1 MQGAQE
7 TQLCHE
13 SPFHLDHRA
22 DRRSLEWP
30 GGSGPSGEPPL
41 PTARPSTVEDS
52 QSPSTNELIPEV
64 PVPKEPRPGVDLVT
78 EEPAIDSIPG
88 FQRLDVNRDHRI
100 TIDEIRDA
108 FRRADVNG
116 DGFLSV
122 VEFSRDFSL
131 QAMGPGKNLGRINSA
146 GQPATELGPGV
157 SPGSATGNASEIPR
171 STIPSSDDERSG
183 TGDRG
188 SESRN
193 SVDGDLEIEGAIPT
207 GTTNGPG
214 QSGAAN
220 PGAAHRAEPPG
231 AIHRPI
237 RMLRRSKA
245 PNPAATGPAEP
256 PPSETSA
263 RNGTGARQ
271 NGARSSPGPGSGAT
285 TKARGNSTTR
295 ASGSSGRSA
304 SRQQPRTSR

>member
-1 MQGAQE
+1 M
-7 TQLCHE
+7 
-13 SPFHLDHRA
+13 
-22 DRRSLEWP
+22 
-30 GGSGPSGEPPL
+30 
-41 PTARPSTVEDS
+41 
-52 QSPSTNELIPEV
+52 
-64 PVPKEPRPGVDLVT
+64 PKKPRPGVDLVT
-78 EEPAIDSIPG
+78 EEPAIGSIPG

-108 FRRADVNG
+108 FRRADANG

-207 GTTNGPG
+207 GKTNGPG

-220 PGAAHRAEPPG
+220 PGERIAPNLPEQSTSDPNAS
-231 AIHRPI
+231 
-237 RMLRRSKA
+237 RSKA

-285 TKARGNSTTR
+285 TKARGSSTTR

-304 SRQQPRTSR
+304 SRQQPRTTR